1 MAPKAESLEVRFWR
15 FVDKTPGL
23 GKNGD
28 CWEWRGSRRGG
39 YGKLRLDSKVRNIN
53 IRAHRAAWLL
63 HYGTMPTNDVCHHC
77 DNRLCVRWDHLFD
90 GTSSDNRRDAIAKGR
105 AHIYTSGPDNLQTR
119 KTHCPAGHPY
129 DSKNTYHV
137 TTKRGLKQRQCRLCN
152 QLAVMRYR
160 TRKKLAAAAATAN
173 CQSCCHSV

>member
-1 MAPKAESLEVRFWR
+1 MPRKAESLEVRFWR

-53 IRAHRAAWLL
+53 IRAHRAAWLI

-77 DNRLCVRWDHLFD
+77 DNPLCVRWDHLFD
-90 GTSSDNRRDAIAKGR
+90 GTDSANRRDAIAKGR
-105 AHIYTSGPDNLQTR
+105 AHIYKSGPDHLQTR
-119 KTHCPAGHPY
+119 KTHCPAGHLY
-129 DSKNTYHV
+129 NDANTYHSL
-137 TTKRGLKQRQCRLCN
+137 TERQKPTGTKHVKGRSCRICN
-152 QLAVMRYR
+152 RVAVAKYR
-160 TRKKLAAAAATAN
+160 AKKMAQMGAPAAA
-173 CQSCCHSV
+173 S